1 MEEVEITPS
10 GFKRL
15 VQEDLTRRNKVQDEV
30 IDFHIQSTE
39 PTSEV
44 VERKI
49 VEGREEESIKKAASE
64 YKKVATEYKQRD
76 KTKKKVMKIRQ
87 IRKGLKKQEFQ
98 G

>member
-39 PTSEV
+39 PPSEV

-49 VEGREEESIKKAASE
+49 VEGREEEGIKKAASE